1 MLSPV
6 SFIAHCEPCYQSLL
20 EEERIK
26 RLEYKRATI
35 SVRKIQ
41 PESVEE
47 GEDEDIEVIGG
58 SAKGH
63 SLRNRSSGMGDQ
75 QRGNASEKPS
85 QTNSSGSSSPPRRST
100 RLRRGPDQ
108 KDIIVSSDDTLK
120 NLKVKV

>member
-6 SFIAHCEPCYQSLL
+6 SLTAHCEPCYQSLL
-20 EEERIK
+20 EEERVK

-41 PESVEE
+41 PESLEE
-47 GEDEDIEVIGG
+47 GEDEDIEVTGG
-58 SAKGH
+58 SGKGH
-63 SLRNRSSGMGDQ
+63 SLRNRSSGIG
-75 QRGNASEKPS
+75 GSEKPS
-85 QTNSSGSSSPPRRST
+85 QTSSSGSSPPRRST

-120 NLKVKV
+120 NIKVKV